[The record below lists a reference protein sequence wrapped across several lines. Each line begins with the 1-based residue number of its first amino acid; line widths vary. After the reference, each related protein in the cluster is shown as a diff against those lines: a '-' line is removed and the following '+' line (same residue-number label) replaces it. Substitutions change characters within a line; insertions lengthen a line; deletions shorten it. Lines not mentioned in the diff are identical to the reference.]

1 MKKAKNAL
9 AIVGI
14 VFAVIA
20 AALLVLHPV
29 IDGVAAALSEDP
41 TPAMGFG
48 EYLGLVTGRIQHEMF
63 KFDWNVFFTLDALK
77 INFPII
83 VAAVGVILLIV
94 LLIIM
99 LCKKHAKGLGWWVV
113 MLVMLAVSVVV
124 ASVYVKPG
132 NFYDVYFGKVQELS
146 YSTFDVNKYLFI
158 AGLVCAIVASAAIII
173 ASIFY
178 MVYVCKASKK
188 AKKVDDARKAAL
200 AKIESLLGGNN

>member
-48 EYLGLVTGRIQHEMF
+48 EYLGLVTGRIPQLLDF
-63 KFDWNVFFTLDALK
+63 GWISSFSLDALK

-83 VAAVGVILLIV
+83 VAALGVILLIV

-113 MLVMLAVSVVV
+113 MLVMLGVSVVV
-124 ASVYVKPG
+124 ASVYVKPD
-132 NFYDVYFGKVQELS
+132 NFYDVYFTKVKELS
-146 YSTFDVNKYLFI
+146 YSSFVVNKYLFI

-200 AKIESLLGGNN
+200 AKIETLLGGNN

>member
-48 EYLGLVTGRIQHEMF
+48 EYLGLVTGRIPQLIDF
-63 KFDWNVFFTLDALK
+63 GWISSFSLDALK

-124 ASVYVKPG
+124 ASVYVKPD

-146 YSTFDVNKYLFI
+146 YSSFVVNKYLFI

-188 AKKVDDARKAAL
+188 AKKVDDARNAAL

>member
-9 AIVGI
+9 AIIGI

-48 EYLGLVTGRIQHEMF
+48 EYLGLVTGRIPQL
-63 KFDWNVFFTLDALK
+63 FDFGWISSFSLDALK

-113 MLVMLAVSVVV
+113 MLVMLGVSVVV
-124 ASVYVKPG
+124 ASVYVKPN

-146 YSTFDVNKYLFI
+146 YSSFVVNKYLFI

-188 AKKVDDARKAAL
+188 AKKVDDARNAAL